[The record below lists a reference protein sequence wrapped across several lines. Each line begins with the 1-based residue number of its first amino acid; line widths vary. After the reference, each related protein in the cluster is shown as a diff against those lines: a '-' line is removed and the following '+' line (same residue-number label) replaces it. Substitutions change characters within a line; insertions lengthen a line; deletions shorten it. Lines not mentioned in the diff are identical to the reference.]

1 MDWGVSSFSE
11 CLVLLKFLPQF
22 QGAMQWVQLSFSSG
36 LPNIGLEKHRI
47 PSNLTVL
54 LVLWR
59 TPSLMVWTVL
69 NIYTS
74 HLRPLLDQ
82 GLLEPLIPVHHQSIH
97 VLHGENLRRL
107 LHSTSRVVLFCH
119 QRPVFRVCQLHHYHF
134 LNLRHLLGKLWKYF
148 LPLILH
154 LVCSKHRWLVDAP
167 LWIHSNPEVW
177 GMWLCWCSCLIWLRE
192 LVTLWKIIL
201 ADISLPVLTN

>member
-1 MDWGVSSFSE
+1 MVCGVLLFSE
-11 CLVLLKFLPQF
+11 RLAKIPATISRLP
-22 QGAMQWVQLSFSSG
+22 WVHLFFSSG
-36 LPNIGLEKHRI
+36 LPSIGLEKHRI
-47 PSNLTVL
+47 PSNLTEL

-59 TPSLMVWTVL
+59 THSLMVWMVL

-107 LHSTSRVVLFCH
+107 PHSTSRVVLFCH

-154 LVCSKHRWLVDAP
+154 LVCSKHRWLVDVP
-167 LWIHSNPEVW
+167 LWIHSDPEVW
-177 GMWLCWCSCLIWLRE
+177 GMWLCWCSYHILLCE
-192 LVTLWKIIL
+192 LVSVWKIIL
-201 ADISLPVLTN
+201 ANISLPDLTN